1 MGFPLDLTELMAAEH
16 GLTVDKVGYETLME
30 NDRKISE
37 AAEAARKGVG
47 SVDLTMEAEQTAYLS
62 NSNIATTDTDS
73 KYVWNTNPKAKIVAL
88 YLGRGAGTHQPIHQ
102 HSLIYS
108 LTHSLT
114 HLLTHY

>member
-1 MGFPLDLTELMAAEH
+1 
-16 GLTVDKVGYETLME
+16 ME

-62 NSNIATTDTDS
+62 NSNIAVTDTNS
-73 KYVWNTNPKAKIVAL
+73 KYVWNNNPKAKIVAL
-88 YLGRGAGTHQPIHQ
+88 YVGRGTGTRT
-102 HSLIYS
+102 YS

-114 HLLTHY
+114 HSYSPYSLTYSHTHLLIHSLLLTLLTYLTYSLTHSLIH